1 LISKNC
7 AITKN
12 FSSDKMANEISA
24 TVYEAEKYRCE
35 ICCAMLLCRNS
46 HLAVAV
52 REKNCCFNRVTEF
65 RNHTTDGLLSGE
77 KCKLTAKEFLDGEP
91 LVSY

>member
-1 LISKNC
+1 
-7 AITKN
+7 
-12 FSSDKMANEISA
+12 
-24 TVYEAEKYRCE
+24 
-35 ICCAMLLCRNS
+35 MLLFRNS